1 MIFKKIKLNDTKKKT
16 KQKKLSKKEIALKKQ
31 KEKQIELEARGEVK
45 KKALHAMVAPLLT
58 GQHKKYPDNDFIK
71 NSLNVI
77 LNEPYRLTDK
87 WIASLNKWAKDL
99 LEKMALEEPEVE
111 IGDKIEIKVLIE
123 KRKENKDWGN
133 WRYTVIDT
141 NTGWRYNYGSGIN
154 YEIDSYYKIKGT
166 VKRHYEG
173 MTILSRVR
181 GEKLLFANLTNLD
194 SNIGGADD

>member
-1 MIFKKIKLNDTKKKT
+1 MIFKKIKLGSTKKKT
-16 KQKKLSKKEIALKKQ
+16 KLKKLSKKEIAIKKER
-31 KEKQIELEARGEVK
+31 EKQVQLEAIGEIK
-45 KKALHAMVAPLLT
+45 KKGLHAMVAPLLA
-58 GQHKKYPDNDFIK
+58 GQHKQYPNNDFIK
-71 NSLNVI
+71 NSLNVV

-87 WIASLNKWAKDL
+87 WIASLNKWSQDL
-99 LEKMALEEPEVE
+99 LVKLALEAPEVE
-111 IGDKIEIKVLIE
+111 VGEKIEVKVIIE

-166 VKRHYEG
+166 VKKHYEG

-181 GEKLLFANLTNLD
+181 GEKLLFANLTN
-194 SNIGGADD
+194 SNTGGVND